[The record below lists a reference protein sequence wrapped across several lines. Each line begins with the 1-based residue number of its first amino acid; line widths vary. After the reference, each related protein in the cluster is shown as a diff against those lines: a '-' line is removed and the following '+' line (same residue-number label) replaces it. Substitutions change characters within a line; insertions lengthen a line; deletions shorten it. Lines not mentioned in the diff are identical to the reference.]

1 MTPGGKALPHLAA
14 ELFELVDSFPPARAE
29 LVDFHFK
36 SCVENYL
43 DALHH
48 AGGRKILV
56 AAGSHADIT
65 ASLRRLLLL
74 ADVVVVACEDA
85 VAKSGL
91 SFFPVPDDLKS
102 PVLGLQAVMD
112 ENQKLRPPRP
122 VEVAYLT
129 TLLAQK
135 AQEQQTSASILGVE
149 WTPGGRGWQRTF
161 YTRTSEPFRNAK
173 GQACHIAAGIV
184 HGGEPPLYDW
194 LQAEAKHL
202 LLSGHL
208 VWAPFVF
215 TAPNPSTVDEG
226 AMKASLL
233 QSTFVLNGS
242 KLTAAT
248 GEIHPL
254 TDLEIPY
261 LENVPLP
268 LLADIL
274 KDEAESLRSFRHEV
288 DRAFEDI
295 TDSGDP
301 AEVRRRV
308 ARFRREL
315 LEDELDRV
323 KQTCERLSRMNALS
337 RIGAYV
343 GTAAIS
349 IAGVLGLDPPSVI
362 CGAAGVATA
371 TVAELYRNYEE
382 KRGLRRSP
390 MHLVWRLERVA
401 G

>member
-1 MTPGGKALPHLAA
+1 MTPIDKTLPHLAA
-14 ELFELVDSFPPARAE
+14 ELFELMNSFPPARAE

-36 SCVENYL
+36 SSVENYL
-43 DALHH
+43 DALHQV
-48 AGGRKILV
+48 GGRKILV
-56 AAGSHADIT
+56 AAGNHTDIT
-65 ASLRRLLLL
+65 SSLRRLLLF

-91 SFFPVPDDLKS
+91 SFFPVPDDFKS
-102 PVLGLQAVMD
+102 PVLGLQSVMD
-112 ENQKLRPPRP
+112 ENQKLRPPSPR
-122 VEVAYLT
+122 EVAYLT
-129 TLLAQK
+129 TLLVQR
-135 AQEQQTSASILGVE
+135 AQEQQSSASILGVE
-149 WTPGGRGWQRTF
+149 WIPGGRGWQRTF

-184 HGGEPPLYDW
+184 HAGVPPLYDW

-202 LLSGHL
+202 LLSGHP

-226 AMKASLL
+226 VMKASLL

-242 KLTAAT
+242 KFTTTT
-248 GEIHPL
+248 GDIHPL
-254 TDLEIPY
+254 MDIEVPY

-268 LLADIL
+268 LLAKIL
-274 KDEAESLRSFRHEV
+274 KDEAESLCSFRREV

-295 TDSGDP
+295 ADSSDP
-301 AEVRRRV
+301 AEAHRRIV
-308 ARFRREL
+308 RFRREL

-323 KQTCERLSRMNALS
+323 KQTCERLRRMNTLS

-343 GTAAIS
+343 GTTAIS
-349 IAGVLGLDPPSVI
+349 IAGVIGLDPPSAI

-390 MHLVWRLERVA
+390 MHFVWRLEKVV